1 MIAPWI
7 YVGIK
12 GSERAKKKQTLD
24 NFEANF
30 LWFKHKIK
38 LMGHGELRF
47 TERESKK
54 RKSTGSNAAP
64 GNGILWEW
72 NSQIIGLFVVF
83 EWSISNRNANEL
95 PQPRPARL
103 RNQFRPIY
111 SDHGSYS
118 HIPHWL
124 VNSYLQQRIRDDYD
138 EIVSICHTS
147 THKQKKQPRHS
158 QSNQN
163 SKTDQWIRFSSNIFT
178 N

>member
-54 RKSTGSNAAP
+54 REKHGEQRGTRQWHFVRIKFSNNWAVC
-64 GNGILWEW
+64 
-72 NSQIIGLFVVF
+72 SF
-83 EWSISNRNANEL
+83 
-95 PQPRPARL
+95 
-103 RNQFRPIY
+103 
-111 SDHGSYS
+111 
-118 HIPHWL
+118 
-124 VNSYLQQRIRDDYD
+124 
-138 EIVSICHTS
+138 
-147 THKQKKQPRHS
+147 
-158 QSNQN
+158 
-163 SKTDQWIRFSSNIFT
+163 
-178 N
+178 